1 MNNILNRAGS
11 VMKPM
16 TSNRALV
23 VLSVLTVASAV
34 PAVAQTGFSVLCLSA
49 APDAYV
55 GEIDVPYG
63 EDFDLYV
70 ILAGPDVGAP
80 LSWRLDTVD
89 WAVLGSCCGGSP
101 AYLIGSEL
109 AGAPLAHQGDPV
121 LGVHT
126 TSDGCV
132 QQDVVT
138 LARLSFVWVYEPT
151 GPFFLGAAALAP
163 AAACDGPAQILDGRT
178 LRVVPS
184 GITPAASS
192 SWGGV
197 KSLYRD

>member
-1 MNNILNRAGS
+1 MSPRKS
-11 VMKPM
+11 K
-16 TSNRALV
+16 RELV
-23 VLSVLTVASAV
+23 VLTTLALAVAV

-49 APDAYV
+49 APEAYV

-70 ILAGPDVGAP
+70 ILAGPDAGAP

-132 QQDVVT
+132 EQDVVT
-138 LARLSFVWVYEPT
+138 LARLSFTWVYEPT

-163 AAACDGPAQILDGRT
+163 AAACDGPSQILDGRT
-178 LRVVPS
+178 LRVVPT
-184 GITPAASS
+184 GITPASAS

>member
-1 MNNILNRAGS
+1 MSLLN
-11 VMKPM
+11 
-16 TSNRALV
+16 SNRALV
-23 VLSVLTVASAV
+23 ALSVLALAAAV
-34 PAVAQTGFSVLCLSA
+34 PAAAQTGFSVLCLSA
-49 APDAYV
+49 APGAYV

-70 ILAGPDVGAP
+70 ILAGPEVGTP
-80 LSWRLDTVD
+80 LSWRLDAVD

-101 AYLIGSEL
+101 AFLVGSEL
-109 AGAPLAHQGDPV
+109 AGAPFAHQGDPV

-132 QQDVVT
+132 QQDVIT
-138 LARLSFVWVYEPT
+138 LARLSFTWVYEPT

-163 AAACDGPAQILDGRT
+163 ATSCDGPAQILDGRT

-184 GITPAASS
+184 GITPASSS